1 MTPLQEDMGDGSPP
15 LLQSRL
21 MPRRNA
27 SHQAQALRVL
37 ADELE
42 AGTREL
48 SPEMTKALD
57 HELTR
62 DDDGD
67 YEELTKAQWEEAWG
81 TEIDRRLE
89 EYRAGKATKHN
100 VADVIAGL
108 RARR

>member
-1 MTPLQEDMGDGSPP
+1 
-15 LLQSRL
+15 

-37 ADELE
+37 ADELD

-48 SPEMTKALD
+48 SPEMAKALD

-62 DDDGD
+62 EDDGD

-81 TEIDRRLE
+81 NEIDRRLE
-89 EYRAGKATKHN
+89 EHRAGRATKHN
-100 VADVIAGL
+100 VVDVIAGL